1 VGKGHMDYDAMT
13 QDALRSVVREALMR
27 AEQTGLPGEHHYY
40 IVFCT
45 DYPGVMI
52 SSRLR
57 ERYPEEMTVVLQHQ
71 FWGLSVTEDAFDV
84 ELSFDQKIE
93 HLHIPFKSIKGFLDP
108 SVEFGLQ
115 FTVDGKDRSLISL
128 THTED
133 QSNIEASIGGH
144 DTSVPLSGQ
153 ADRTDGSIAG
163 SATGDVVRLD
173 AFRKK

>member
-1 VGKGHMDYDAMT
+1 MAKDHMDYDAMT

-71 FWGLSVTEDAFDV
+71 FWGLSVTEDAFDID
-84 ELSFDQKIE
+84 LSFDQKIE

-115 FTVDGKDRSLISL
+115 FTVDGKDRSLISMA
-128 THTED
+128 HTEG
-133 QSNIEASIGGH
+133 QSNIEASVGGH
-144 DTSVPLSGQ
+144 DATVSLSSK
-153 ADRTDGSIAG
+153 ADGTDGAG
-163 SATGDVVRLD
+163 SVTGDVVRLD